1 MTVVDLDIPSKVYSD
16 INHNW
21 KLRYQDIIEHYEW
34 GFEYEKIWQKA
45 SDFKDY
51 LIKELSND

>member
-1 MTVVDLDIPSKVYSD
+1 MTVVDLDIPAKIYSD
-16 INHNW
+16 INYNG
-21 KLRYQDIIEHYEW
+21 KLKYQDIIEHYEGW
-34 GFEYEKIWQKA
+34 FEYEKIWQKA